1 MANRHFK
8 PRGFSLTFRLSLSF
22 TLLII
27 ILMGFI
33 GFSIFIRDRDTF
45 TKDTINRGWSLVHTT
60 NAIARDALS
69 SKRFNALNEVLTKLK
84 SDGFVMEAA
93 VYDEEGKVVA
103 FGGPGN
109 EFEANTYLNTAYK
122 KPDQEKLVSL
132 KNEDQNIVA
141 FAFASPVSD
150 DTGKIVGYTHI
161 IVDFS
166 KTLRHLQQT
175 GYNLIVIF
183 VIAVLMGL
191 IVARYIVV
199 KAVGKP
205 VEELMKATEKV
216 SLGDFSSRIDV
227 PRNDELGRLAQAFN
241 IMSDQLGVL
250 FNSIKHVVSE
260 MNTTSDLIVHR
271 SENFEKTDPSVQKE
285 FMKEINHGA
294 KRLNRISLQLDSLAL
309 QFKTREG

>member
-60 NAIARDALS
+60 NVVARDALS
-69 SKRFNALNEVLTKLK
+69 SKRYNALNEVLTKLK

-109 EFEANTYLNTAYK
+109 EFEGNTYFNTAYK
-122 KPDQEKLVSL
+122 KVDKEKLVPL
-132 KNEDQNIVA
+132 KNEDKNIVA
-141 FAFASPVSD
+141 FAFASPISD
-150 DTGKIVGYTHI
+150 DTGKIFGYTHI
-161 IVDFS
+161 LVDFS
-166 KTLRHLQQT
+166 KTLRHLKQT

-183 VIAVLMGL
+183 VITVLVGL
-191 IVARYIVV
+191 IIARYVVV

-216 SLGDFSSRIDV
+216 SLGDFSSRLDV
-227 PRNDELGRLAQAFN
+227 TRNDELGRLAQAFN

-260 MNTTSDLIVHR
+260 MNATSGLIVHR
-271 SENFEKTDPSVQKE
+271 SENYEKTDSSVQKE

-294 KRLNRISLQLDSLAL
+294 KKLNRISLQLDSLAL
-309 QFKTREG
+309 QFKTREQ